1 MLDLTKPQLMGILNV
16 TPDSFSDGGLFIGR
30 DAALA
35 QVRLMVE
42 QGATIID
49 IGGESTRPGANAVS
63 AEEEIGRVVPVIK
76 AIRAAGRSFS
86 DVVISVDTS
95 KPDVMTAA
103 LTAGASMI
111 NDVQALMAPGA
122 LEVVA
127 KCNVPICLMHTMGS
141 PQTMQSSPH
150 YVDVVTEV
158 MAFLQDRITA
168 CIDAGIA
175 RERLIIDPGFGFGKT
190 LQHNLELAQ
199 NLDQLGSLGLP
210 ILVGVSRKSMF
221 GAILDADVDQRLFA
235 SLAMTTLLLD
245 KGASIVRTHDVAPTR
260 DVLKVVQAMCD
271 LAHE

>member
-1 MLDLTKPQLMGILNV
+1 MGILNV
-16 TPDSFSDGGLFIGR
+16 TPDSFSDGGLFVGC
-30 DAALA
+30 DAALT
-35 QVRLMVE
+35 QVSLMVE

-49 IGGESTRPGANAVS
+49 VGGESTRPGATAVS
-63 AEEEIGRVVPVIK
+63 ADEEIQRVVPVIK
-76 AIRAAGRSFS
+76 AIRAAQRSFS

-111 NDVQALMAPGA
+111 NDVRALMAPGA

-127 KCNVPICLMHTMGS
+127 KCNVPVCLMHAMGS
-141 PQTMQSSPH
+141 PQTMQSNPH

-199 NLDQLGSLGLP
+199 NLDRLGSLGLP

-260 DVLKVVQAMCD
+260 DVLNVVQAMRD
-271 LAHE
+271 SAHE